1 MDARLQRLRRRVQ
14 RGERLSGADLR
25 WLRAAADEETR
36 ALADALAGRLP
47 DGPARAAGREH
58 GGLRAT
64 WTDDGPS
71 GTEDVLAQVVPSLA
85 ATAEPSILSR
95 EGPAGL
101 VVTYLCHGIAL
112 DADRAETSL
121 ETVDRAA
128 WTHLEACVIEPRP
141 VIVDRGQPRLSPE
154 PLGLWALCEADGA
167 DGARLLGREQ
177 RRRLF
182 EVVGAG
188 PYRVSLARRELALV
202 APLLDPSAVALLESV
217 EPGRGGIRGRFAL
230 QPDGRLQ
237 RLGDG

>member
-47 DGPARAAGREH
+47 ESLPRPAGREH

-64 WTDDGPS
+64 WTDDGQGPK
-71 GTEDVLAQVVPSLA
+71 DVLAQVIPSLA
-85 ATAEPSILSR
+85 EAADPGILSR

-101 VVTYLCHGIAL
+101 VVTYLSNGVAL
-112 DADRAETSL
+112 DADRAEASL
-121 ETVDRAA
+121 EAVDRAS
-128 WTHLEACVIEPRP
+128 WMHLEASVADPRS

-217 EPGRGGIRGRFAL
+217 EPGPGGIRGRFAL

>member
-1 MDARLQRLRRRVQ
+1 
-14 RGERLSGADLR
+14 
-25 WLRAAADEETR
+25 
-36 ALADALAGRLP
+36 
-47 DGPARAAGREH
+47 
-58 GGLRAT
+58 
-64 WTDDGPS
+64 
-71 GTEDVLAQVVPSLA
+71 
-85 ATAEPSILSR
+85 
-95 EGPAGL
+95 
-101 VVTYLCHGIAL
+101 VVTYLSNGRAV
-112 DADRAETSL
+112 DVDRAEASL
-121 ETVDRAA
+121 DAVDRAA
-128 WTHLEACVIEPRP
+128 WSHLEARVADPRP

-217 EPGRGGIRGRFAL
+217 EPGPGGIRGRFAL

-237 RLGDG
+237 RLDAG